1 MKTSNVR
8 YVVACGLIFGGAAAL
23 SLVGCGGGM
32 PVQAAKVRQG
42 SIREFVDEQAKTRLP
57 RVYDVTVPFAARV
70 ERIELDAGAKVHK
83 GDVVARLVQSD
94 LANELAEAKAAVE
107 RLDASIRENSDVN
120 VEKGAYNQ
128 ALKFVES
135 MVSTVAAAESR
146 KDSGKGR
153 LDFAIKNFNRVKQLY
168 DTRSGAVTQ
177 EQMDRAEMEKIQAD
191 ADYRQDV
198 LVAESIKAIEAATG
212 LMPRMVSDYIARKDL
227 SGAVLEKQKLEAEAR
242 LRQAQIRQERGT
254 LKSPIDGVILER
266 REYNE
271 QHQPAGAVLLR
282 IGDLERLEVEAD
294 VLSQEAVYIRPGQV
308 VEIYGPSISRA
319 LGNRD
324 PEEGVRGTVDRV
336 YPAGFTKLSS
346 LGVEQQRVKV
356 AIKFSDGVLFSLLE
370 KGIGVDYRVRVRIVT
385 SEKEQAF
392 VVPRSAIF
400 RGADGGWQTFIIRG
414 GRARLQPVEVGLM
427 NDDRVEIKK
436 GMEAEE
442 TVVLAPES
450 NLADGA
456 AVSPILR

>member
-1 MKTSNVR
+1 
-8 YVVACGLIFGGAAAL
+8 
-23 SLVGCGGGM
+23 
-32 PVQAAKVRQG
+32 
-42 SIREFVDEQAKTRLP
+42 
-57 RVYDVTVPFAARV
+57 
-70 ERIELDAGAKVHK
+70 
-83 GDVVARLVQSD
+83 
-94 LANELAEAKAAVE
+94 
-107 RLDASIRENSDVN
+107 
-120 VEKGAYNQ
+120 
-128 ALKFVES
+128 
-135 MVSTVAAAESR
+135 
-146 KDSGKGR
+146 
-153 LDFAIKNFNRVKQLY
+153 
-168 DTRSGAVTQ
+168 
-177 EQMDRAEMEKIQAD
+177 MDRAEMEKIQAD
-191 ADYRQDV
+191 ADYRQDA

-324 PEEGVRGTVDRV
+324 PEESVRGTVDRV

-356 AIKFSDGVLFSLLE
+356 VIKFSDGVLFSLLE

-400 RGADGGWQTFIIRG
+400 RGADGGWQAFMIRG

>member
-1 MKTSNVR
+1 
-8 YVVACGLIFGGAAAL
+8 
-23 SLVGCGGGM
+23 
-32 PVQAAKVRQG
+32 
-42 SIREFVDEQAKTRLP
+42 
-57 RVYDVTVPFAARV
+57 
-70 ERIELDAGAKVHK
+70 
-83 GDVVARLVQSD
+83 
-94 LANELAEAKAAVE
+94 
-107 RLDASIRENSDVN
+107 
-120 VEKGAYNQ
+120 
-128 ALKFVES
+128 
-135 MVSTVAAAESR
+135 
-146 KDSGKGR
+146 
-153 LDFAIKNFNRVKQLY
+153 
-168 DTRSGAVTQ
+168 
-177 EQMDRAEMEKIQAD
+177 
-191 ADYRQDV
+191 
-198 LVAESIKAIEAATG
+198 
-212 LMPRMVSDYIARKDL
+212 L

-308 VEIYGPSISRA
+308 VEIYGSSISRA
-319 LGNRD
+319 LGDRD
-324 PEEGVRGTVDRV
+324 PEESVRGTVDRV

-356 AIKFSDGVLFSLLE
+356 VIKFSDGVLFSLLE

-385 SEKEQAF
+385 SEKDQAL

-400 RGADGGWQTFIIRG
+400 RGADGGWQAFMIRG

-456 AVSPILR
+456 AVSPVLR

>member
-1 MKTSNVR
+1 
-8 YVVACGLIFGGAAAL
+8 
-23 SLVGCGGGM
+23 
-32 PVQAAKVRQG
+32 
-42 SIREFVDEQAKTRLP
+42 
-57 RVYDVTVPFAARV
+57 V

-120 VEKGAYNQ
+120 VEMGAYNQ

-153 LDFAIKNFNRVKQLY
+153 LDFAVKNFNRVKQLY

-191 ADYRQDV
+191 ADYRQDA

-308 VEIYGPSISRA
+308 VEIYGSSISRA
-319 LGNRD
+319 LGDRD
-324 PEEGVRGTVDRV
+324 PEESVRGTVDRV

-356 AIKFSDGVLFSLLE
+356 VIKFSDGVLFSLLE

-385 SEKEQAF
+385 SEKDQAL

-400 RGADGGWQTFIIRG
+400 RGADGGWQAFMIRG

-456 AVSPILR
+456 AVSPVLR

>member
-1 MKTSNVR
+1 MKRPNTR
-8 YVVACGLIFGGAAAL
+8 YVLMVTALAAFGAGF
-23 SLVGCGGGM
+23 SLVGCGGGT
-32 PVQAAKVRQG
+32 PVQAAKVQRAQ
-42 SIREFVDEQAKTRLP
+42 IREFVDEQAKTRLP

-70 ERIELDAGAKVHK
+70 ERIELDAGAKVAK

-107 RLDASIRENSDVN
+107 RLDASIQENSDIK

-135 MVSTVAAAESR
+135 MVSTVAAADSR

-153 LDFAIKNFNRVKQLY
+153 LEFAIKNFNRVKQLY

-177 EQMDRAEMEKIQAD
+177 EQMDRVEMEKIQAD

-198 LVAESIKAIEAATG
+198 LVAEAIKAIEAATG
-212 LMPRMVSDYIARKDL
+212 LMPRMVADYIARKDL

-242 LRQAQIRQERGT
+242 LRQAQTRQERGT
-254 LKSPIDGVILER
+254 IKSPIDGVILER

-271 QHQPAGAVLLR
+271 QFQPAGAVLLR
-282 IGDLERLEVEAD
+282 IGDLEQLEVEAD
-294 VLSQEAVYIRPGQV
+294 VLSQEAVFIRPGQT

-319 LGNRD
+319 LGNGD

-356 AIKFSDGVLFSLLE
+356 VVKFSDGVLFSLLE
-370 KGIGVDYRVRVRIVT
+370 KGMGVDYRVRVRIVT
-385 SEKEQAF
+385 SEKEQAL

-400 RGADGGWQTFIIRG
+400 RGADGGWQAFVIRG

-427 NDDRVEIKK
+427 NDDRVEIKR
-436 GMEAEE
+436 GIDADE

-450 NLADGA
+450 NLSDGT
-456 AVSPILR
+456 AVKPIVR